1 MCGKVWYSKPARASA
16 LGVMAVVIG
25 CHGTGRSAPGGL
37 EPQKLRDVDI
47 VWDFEADEVGT
58 LPGTW
63 RIGQTNPT
71 EALARWEIV
80 RDPTAPSQPHV
91 LALTR
96 TRNYNGT
103 YNLAIAE
110 NTSFEDIDLTVKVK
124 AVSGEED
131 QGGGPIWRCKDENNY
146 YICRFNPLE
155 GNYRVYKVV
164 NGRRKQLDSVKVETQ
179 ADRWYAI
186 RITMVNDRI
195 VCYLDRKK
203 LLHANDDAIRG
214 AGHVGLWT
222 KADAVTS
229 FDDLTVRPMQDK

>member
-1 MCGKVWYSKPARASA
+1 MASESVMVCDFDSIGPGALPA
-16 LGVMAVVIG
+16 
-25 CHGTGRSAPGGL
+25 P
-37 EPQKLRDVDI
+37 
-47 VWDFEADEVGT
+47 
-58 LPGTW
+58 W
-63 RIGQTNPT
+63 RVTQTNPT
-71 EALARWEIV
+71 EELATWGTIE
-80 RDPTAPSQPHV
+80 DATAPSRPHV
-91 LALTR
+91 LALIR
-96 TRNYNGT
+96 TRNYDGT

-110 NTSFEDIDLTVKVK
+110 NVSLDDLDLSVKVK
-124 AVSGEED
+124 AVAGEED

-164 NGRRKQLDSVKVETQ
+164 NGRRKQLDSVKLETQ

-203 LLHANDDAIRG
+203 LLHATDDAIRG
-214 AGHVGLWT
+214 AGNVGLWT

>member
-1 MCGKVWYSKPARASA
+1 MASESVMVCDFDSIGPGALPA
-16 LGVMAVVIG
+16 
-25 CHGTGRSAPGGL
+25 P
-37 EPQKLRDVDI
+37 
-47 VWDFEADEVGT
+47 
-58 LPGTW
+58 W
-63 RIGQTNPT
+63 RVGQTNPT
-71 EALARWEIV
+71 EELATWETIE
-80 RDPTAPSQPHV
+80 DATAPSRPHV
-91 LALTR
+91 LALIR
-96 TRNYNGT
+96 TRNYDGT

-110 NTSFEDIDLTVKVK
+110 NVSLDDVDLTVKVK

-131 QGGGPIWRCKDENNY
+131 QGGGPIWRCQDENNY

-155 GNYRVYKVV
+155 GNFRVYKVV
-164 NGRRKQLDSVKVETQ
+164 DARRKQLDSVKVETQ

-203 LLHANDDAIRG
+203 LLHATDDAIRG

-229 FDDLTVRPMQDK
+229 FDDLTVLPVQDK